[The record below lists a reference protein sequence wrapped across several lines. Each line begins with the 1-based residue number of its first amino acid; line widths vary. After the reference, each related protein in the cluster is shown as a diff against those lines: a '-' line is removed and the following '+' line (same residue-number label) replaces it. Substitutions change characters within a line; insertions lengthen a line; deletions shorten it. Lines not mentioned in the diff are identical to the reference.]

1 MNKPLGELPLSVD
14 DVFHRPWCWT
24 RISRVEALASDLQPV
39 VVVSTAGAM
48 WFTRDSPFCR
58 GVGASDLRSLS
69 YYRCVAVAE
78 RDHVAGGG
86 PIRYGRRFGIIVPSA
101 TGEGC
106 RCGGYR
112 RAVCTVTT
120 AVQKPELLAKPWS
133 LIPRS
138 SLPFDLAWKVP
149 LAPTSKMISFPP
161 IRPINDQHG
170 S

>member
-48 WFTRDSPFCR
+48 WFTRDSPFYR

-86 PIRYGRRFGIIVPSA
+86 PIRSAGGSASLSHPQPARAADAAATGGPFVPLPLPSRSQSYWQSYGR
-101 TGEGC
+101 
-106 RCGGYR
+106 
-112 RAVCTVTT
+112 
-120 AVQKPELLAKPWS
+120 
-133 LIPRS
+133 
-138 SLPFDLAWKVP
+138 
-149 LAPTSKMISFPP
+149 
-161 IRPINDQHG
+161 
-170 S
+170 